1 MWAPEWEFGL
11 YMMVWDTFGNRPFT
25 MSELT
30 HTIARDKD
38 QLRVGISR
46 LGRRG
51 WLLRLSRG
59 KYLAKPLDRVVGSL
73 RLHSRAKNAL
83 EKAGVMCPAY
93 IYGSVADLLASHGSD
108 VDVLIVS
115 DGGWEETELKL
126 PDFHL
131 TFITSGY
138 AHEPM
143 DFFTYTIL
151 KRGVPIF
158 SKLEIPQA
166 SFDPEG
172 LLKESVKI
180 QQTAKFD
187 GAIYEPHLMEAT
199 GVLAKYIL
207 YKHGL
212 LPPTSSI
219 GAILELAKVQEA
231 YLEAFRAIEALEV
244 EKALDMVMRWARK
257 TR

>member
-1 MWAPEWEFGL
+1 MWAPEWEFSL
-11 YMMVWDTFGNRPFT
+11 YMMVWDTFGNRPFA
-25 MSELT
+25 MKELI
-30 HTIARDKD
+30 HAVAMDKD

-59 KYLAKPLDRVVGSL
+59 KYVAKPLDRIVESL
-73 RLHSRAKNAL
+73 RLYSKAKNAF
-83 EKAGVMCPAY
+83 EKAGVVCPAY
-93 IYGSVADLLASHGSD
+93 IYGSVADLLASRGSD

-126 PDFHL
+126 HDFHL
-131 TFITSGY
+131 TFITPWY
-138 AHEPM
+138 AREPR

-172 LLKESVKI
+172 LLEESVKI
-180 QQTAKFD
+180 QKTSKFD
-187 GAIYEPHLMEAT
+187 GAFYGPHLMEAT

-231 YLEAFRAIEALEV
+231 YLKAFRSIEALEV

-257 TR
+257 TK

>member
-1 MWAPEWEFGL
+1 MWAPEWEFSL
-11 YMMVWDTFGNRPFT
+11 FMVVWDTFGNRPFT
-25 MSELT
+25 VREFT
-30 HTIARDKD
+30 HAVARDKD

-59 KYLAKPLDRVVGSL
+59 KYLAKPLDRIVESL
-73 RLHSRAKNAL
+73 RLYSKVKNAF

-93 IYGSVADLLASHGSD
+93 VYGSVADLLASHGSD

-131 TFITSGY
+131 TFITSEY
-138 AHEPM
+138 AHEPR
-143 DFFTYTIL
+143 DFFIYTIL

-158 SKLEIPQA
+158 SRLEIPQA

-172 LLKESVKI
+172 LLEESVKI
-180 QQTAKFD
+180 WNAAKFD
-187 GAIYEPHLMEAT
+187 GAVYEPHLIKAT

-207 YKHGL
+207 CKHGL
-212 LPPTSSI
+212 LPPTSGI